1 MSRIKYIWNVMK
13 LNPLSSRLTRE
24 RIFIMDLNKLKAD
37 LSAKKTGNK
46 TEFNDLIVVYTGVA
60 ETQYFAKLKD
70 ENGNVVKGS
79 DGKAKKVDTVSGYTY
94 TFNELGTAK
103 MVKVVLNK
111 ENLNVQLLNVYKIGG
126 LGYDL
131 RQSNMIFID
140 EKGTI
145 RNYA

>member
-1 MSRIKYIWNVMK
+1 MI
-13 LNPLSSRLTRE
+13 LNPLSSRLARE
-24 RIFIMDLNKLKAD
+24 RIFYFMDLNKLKAD

-79 DGKAKKVDTVSGYTY
+79 DGKPKKVDTVSGYTY

-131 RQSNMIFID
+131 KQSNMIFID
-140 EKGTI
+140 EKGSI

>member
-1 MSRIKYIWNVMK
+1 MI
-13 LNPLSSRLTRE
+13 LNPLSSRLARE
-24 RIFIMDLNKLKAD
+24 RIFYFMDLNKLKAD

-79 DGKAKKVDTVSGYTY
+79 DGKPKKVDTVSGYTY

-103 MVKVVLNK
+103 IVKVVLNK

-131 RQSNMIFID
+131 KQSNMIFID
-140 EKGTI
+140 EKGSI

>member
-1 MSRIKYIWNVMK
+1 MI
-13 LNPLSSRLTRE
+13 LNPLSSRLARE
-24 RIFIMDLNKLKAD
+24 RIFYFMDLNKLKAD

-60 ETQYFAKLKD
+60 ETQYFAKLRD

-79 DGKAKKVDTVSGYTY
+79 DGKPKKVDTVSGYTY

-103 MVKVVLNK
+103 VVKVVLNK
-111 ENLNVQLLNVYKIGG
+111 EKLNVQLLSVYNIGG

-131 RQSNMIFID
+131 KQSNMIFID
-140 EKGTI
+140 EKGSI

>member
-1 MSRIKYIWNVMK
+1 MI
-13 LNPLSSRLTRE
+13 LNPLSSRLARE
-24 RIFIMDLNKLKAD
+24 RIFYFMDLNKLKAD

-46 TEFNDLIVVYTGVA
+46 TEFNDLIVVYTGVS

-79 DGKAKKVDTVSGYTY
+79 DGKPKKVDTVSGYTY

-131 RQSNMIFID
+131 KQSNMIFID
-140 EKGTI
+140 EKGSI

>member
-1 MSRIKYIWNVMK
+1 
-13 LNPLSSRLTRE
+13 
-24 RIFIMDLNKLKAD
+24 MDLNKLKAD
-37 LSAKKTGNK
+37 LNAKKTGNK

-60 ETQYFAKLKD
+60 ETQYFAKLRD

-103 MVKVVLNK
+103 VVKVVLNK
-111 ENLNVQLLNVYKIGG
+111 EKLNVQLLSVYNVGG

-131 RQSNMIFID
+131 KQSNMIFID
-140 EKGTI
+140 EKGSI

>member
-1 MSRIKYIWNVMK
+1 
-13 LNPLSSRLTRE
+13 
-24 RIFIMDLNKLKAD
+24 MDLNKLKAD
-37 LSAKKTGNK
+37 LTAKKTGNK
-46 TEFNDLIVVYTGVA
+46 TEFNDLIVVYTGVS

-79 DGKAKKVDTVSGYTY
+79 DGKPKKVDTVSGYTY

-140 EKGTI
+140 EKGSI